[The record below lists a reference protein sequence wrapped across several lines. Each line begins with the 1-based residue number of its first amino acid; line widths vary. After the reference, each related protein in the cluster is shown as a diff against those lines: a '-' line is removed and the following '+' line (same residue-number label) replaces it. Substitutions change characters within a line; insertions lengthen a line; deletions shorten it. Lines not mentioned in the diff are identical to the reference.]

1 MIYQSTPY
9 TALRIVA
16 LAVLTLPLMASA
28 QIAPSPAE
36 KNWREGNDA
45 VGHFKHGYF
54 DILKWE
60 KDAVPAAADQEQ
72 IAASLRLMTVVE
84 AARQAWRA
92 HVQLVMPMNQI
103 GGAT

>member
-72 IAASLRLMTVVE
+72 IAASC
-84 AARQAWRA
+84 AS
-92 HVQLVMPMNQI
+92 
-103 GGAT
+103 